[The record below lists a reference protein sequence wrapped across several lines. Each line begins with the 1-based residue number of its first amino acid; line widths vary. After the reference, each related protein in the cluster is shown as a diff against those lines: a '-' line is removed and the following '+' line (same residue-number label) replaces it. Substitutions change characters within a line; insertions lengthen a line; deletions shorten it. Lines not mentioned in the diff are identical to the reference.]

1 MTKLL
6 ENTFRHV
13 NIALVNELARF
24 SADLGVDIWRVIDA
38 ASSKPFGFMRFT
50 PGPGVG
56 GHCLPID
63 PSYLAWQV
71 RQRSGQPFRFVELA
85 NDINDHMPDYVV
97 ERAVSMLNEERKAV
111 NGSHIVA
118 LGLAYKANSSD
129 WRESPS
135 LAVIRKLRALGAQV
149 TVFDPVIA
157 KSTAVPKDMVISG
170 VDSIIGEVDLAVVLT
185 AHDLF
190 DWDWVA
196 RSFPLILDTRNVLRG
211 RAFQGERL

>member
-1 MTKLL
+1 
-6 ENTFRHV
+6 
-13 NIALVNELARF
+13 
-24 SADLGVDIWRVIDA
+24 
-38 ASSKPFGFMRFT
+38 
-50 PGPGVG
+50 
-56 GHCLPID
+56 
-63 PSYLAWQV
+63 
-71 RQRSGQPFRFVELA
+71 
-85 NDINDHMPDYVV
+85 
-97 ERAVSMLNEERKAV
+97 MLNEERKAV

-157 KSTAVPKDMVISG
+157 KSTAVPKDMVLSG
-170 VDSIIGEVDLAVVLT
+170 VDAIIGEVDLAVVLT

-190 DWDWVA
+190 DWDWVV

-211 RAFQGERL
+211 RAFQGEWL